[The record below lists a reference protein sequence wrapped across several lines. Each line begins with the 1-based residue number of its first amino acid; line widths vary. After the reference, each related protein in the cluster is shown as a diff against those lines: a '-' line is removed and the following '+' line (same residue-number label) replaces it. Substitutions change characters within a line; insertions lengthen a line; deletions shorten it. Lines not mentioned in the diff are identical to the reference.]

1 MSKTTT
7 KKTKKTPTRTL
18 AKKSSAKK
26 ITKPVV
32 KQTAK
37 PVAKKTLSTPKV
49 SPKMAS
55 STINKSMVG
64 SVAQKSINY
73 SEVFKKFFANQKNVI
88 ILVAAFLFLGL
99 GYLLK
104 DVFIVAMVNGKP
116 IYRWTVVQRLEE
128 QGGRQILDSIVAET
142 LVKQAIK
149 DAGIKIEQAEIDA
162 AIKEIE
168 DRIAAQGLSLDQALA
183 EQNMTKDDLVEDI
196 VLQKSA
202 EKIVA
207 DKITVTDEEV
217 MAYMEE
223 NQDFFP
229 EDSDLE
235 SMKTLVRTQLES
247 TKVNT
252 EIQTWVQSLQD
263 NAKIIYLK
271 EYSLAL

>member
-32 KQTAK
+32 KQTK
-37 PVAKKTLSTPKV
+37 PVAKKTPPTPKV
-49 SPKMAS
+49 SPKMAQP
-55 STINKSMVG
+55 TMNKSMVG

-73 SEVFKKFFANQKNVI
+73 GEVFKKFFANQKNVI

-116 IYRWTVVQRLEE
+116 IYRWTVVQKLEE

-149 DAGIKIEQAEIDA
+149 DAGIKIEQAEIDS

-168 DRIAAQGLSLDQALA
+168 DRIAAQGMSLDQALA

>member
-1 MSKTTT
+1 MSKTNT
-7 KKTKKTPTRTL
+7 KKTKKAPTRTVTKQSPI
-18 AKKSSAKK
+18 KKVA
-26 ITKPVV
+26 KPVV
-32 KQTAK
+32 KQAPK
-37 PVAKKTLSTPKV
+37 PATKKTSVTK
-49 SPKMAS
+49 K
-55 STINKSMVG
+55 
-64 SVAQKSINY
+64 VAQKQSPTTTTKPMVSSVASKSVNY
-73 SEVFKKFFANQKNVI
+73 GEVFKKFFANQKNVI
-88 ILVAAFLFLGL
+88 ILVAALLFLGV

-104 DVFIVAMVNGKP
+104 DMFIVAMVNGKP

-149 DAGIKIEQAEIDA
+149 DSGIKVEQAEIDA

-168 DRIAAQGLSLDQALA
+168 ERIAAQGLSLDQALA
-183 EQNMTKDDLVEDI
+183 EQGMTKDDLVEDI

-207 DKITVTDEEV
+207 GQITVTDEEV

-223 NQDFFP
+223 NKDFFP
-229 EDSDLE
+229 EGSDLE

-247 TKVNT
+247 SKVNT
-252 EIQTWVQSLQD
+252 EIQTWVQALQD

-271 EYSLAL
+271 EYSAAL